1 MSRTRLDLVLPATPV
16 VPGVSS
22 RLSLAD
28 VGLSGSI
35 GDSCS
40 GHGQDQLNTHSMS
53 RQEFMRDFAY
63 ETETCC
69 LG

>member
-28 VGLSGSI
+28 ERGVTVAIPTNNLLRFK
-35 GDSCS
+35 
-40 GHGQDQLNTHSMS
+40 LN
-53 RQEFMRDFAY
+53 
-63 ETETCC
+63 
-69 LG
+69 LGKNLGE